1 MTVLLLLQELN
12 EKAHSALGAVLEE
25 NSQLAAQYR
34 SLAQSHDEEN
44 QTVATAF
51 AQTATRYRK
60 IHVVSF
66 KCNSTRYR
74 TLRC

>member
-1 MTVLLLLQELN
+1 MLRYLNAGVRHVTVWLLLQELN

-25 NSQLAAQYR
+25 NSQLAAQYH

-51 AQTATRYRK
+51 AQTATRYR
-60 IHVVSF
+60 
-66 KCNSTRYR
+66 NA
-74 TLRC
+74 